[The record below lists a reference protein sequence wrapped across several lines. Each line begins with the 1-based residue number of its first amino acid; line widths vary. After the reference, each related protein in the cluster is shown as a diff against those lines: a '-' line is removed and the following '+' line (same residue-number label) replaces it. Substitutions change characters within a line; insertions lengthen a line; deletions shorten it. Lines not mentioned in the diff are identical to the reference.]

1 MKFIE
6 LVLAFGSIVTA
17 VAVSLVC
24 LLGLVVWLAGGR
36 WAQRE

>member
-1 MKFIE
+1 MNLLDMF
-6 LVLAFGSIVTA
+6 LAFGTIVTA
-17 VAVSLVC
+17 AAVSLVC